1 MITVLLSENQ
11 PGDIDRIAAAL
22 GEVPEMQVV
31 AITRD
36 GLETV
41 QTIAG
46 LRPQVALVRWQMP
59 GMDGLRVCRMASVVS
74 PQTVLVLVVDTAE
87 QEAELVGDAMS
98 SGARGVIHLRT
109 DPSLL
114 VRRLEELVGKM
125 PRQEDEE
132 WALAT
137 DPSRTPVTISVT
149 GAKGG
154 IGKTTLTT
162 NLAVVLAQRNPGQV
176 VLVDFVG
183 QYGDSNLLLDL
194 GATSGILDL
203 TEYDELDADLVRSRL
218 ARHASGLFL
227 LGGVNGT
234 DSLSSSGTLT
244 LPYVANLLGVLR
256 REFRYLVFDI
266 PPLVH
271 PLSNYVFLRS
281 SFVLVVTSL
290 LDLSSIRNT
299 SALLGSLVSSQL
311 PADRV
316 RLVVSRAD
324 GQNPF
329 GLQDLEQ
336 AAKHKVYWQIP
347 NAPEVATTALNSGV
361 PYVLSRPTS
370 AVAKAVEKLADMLT
384 PVAAVKGAKG

>member
-1 MITVLLSENQ
+1 MTTVLLSENQ

-22 GEVPEMQVV
+22 GEAPEMQVV

-46 LRPQVALVRWQMP
+46 LHPQVALVRAQLP
-59 GMDGLRVCRMASVVS
+59 GIDGMHVCRMASVTS
-74 PQTVLVLVVDTAE
+74 PHTVLIVVVDSPE
-87 QEAELVGDAMS
+87 QEAEARDEAMQ
-98 SGARGVIHLRT
+98 SGARSVINLRT
-109 DPSLL
+109 DPAQLLRRIDEL
-114 VRRLEELVGKM
+114 VRRI
-125 PRQEDEE
+125 PRSDDEE
-132 WALAT
+132 FALAT
-137 DPSRTPVTISVT
+137 DPSRAPVTISVT

-162 NLAVVLAQRNPGQV
+162 NLAVVLAQRHPGQV

-194 GATSGILDL
+194 GTNGNILEL
-203 TEYDELDADLVRSRL
+203 TDYEELDAELVRSRL
-218 ARHASGLFL
+218 GRHSSGLYL
-227 LGGVNGT
+227 LSGVNGT
-234 DSLSSSGTLT
+234 ENLTAVGALT

-256 REFRYLVFDI
+256 REFRFIVFDI

-281 SFVLVVTSL
+281 NHVVVVTSL
-290 LDLSSIRNT
+290 ADLSSIRNT
-299 SALLGSLVSSQL
+299 SALLGGLLGGQL
-311 PADRV
+311 PAERV
-316 RLVVSRAD
+316 KLVVSRAD

-336 AAKHKVYWQIP
+336 ATKYKVCAQIP
-347 NAPEVATTALNSGV
+347 NAPEIAVSALNSGV
-361 PYVLSRPTS
+361 PYVLSRPT
-370 AVAKAVEKLADMLT
+370 APITKAVEGLADLLT
-384 PVAAVKGAKG
+384 

>member
-1 MITVLLSENQ
+1 MTTVLLSENE
-11 PGDIDRIAAAL
+11 PGDIDRINATLAEA
-22 GEVPEMQVV
+22 PEMQVV

-59 GMDGLRVCRMASVVS
+59 GMDGLHVCRMASLVS
-74 PQTVLVLVVDTAE
+74 PATVLVLVVDTPE
-87 QEAELVGDAMS
+87 QEAEMVGDAMS
-98 SGARGVIHLRT
+98 SGARGVVSLRI
-109 DPSLL
+109 DPGLL
-114 VRRLEELVGKM
+114 LRRLEELVGKV
-125 PRQEDEE
+125 PRQEGEE

-137 DPSRTPVTISVT
+137 DPGRTPVTISVT

-162 NLAVVLAQRNPGQV
+162 NLAVALAQKHPDQV

-183 QYGDSNLLLDL
+183 QFGDSNLLLDV

-203 TEYDELDADLVRSRL
+203 TEYDELDSELVRSRL
-218 ARHASGLFL
+218 ARHACGLFL
-227 LGGVNGT
+227 LGGVHGN
-234 DSLSSSGTLT
+234 DSLASSGVVS

-256 REFRYLVFDI
+256 REFRYLIFDI

-281 SFVLVVTSL
+281 SYVVVVTAL

-299 SALLGSLVSSQL
+299 SALLGSLIAAQL
-311 PADRV
+311 PPERI

-336 AAKHKVYWQIP
+336 AARHKVFAQIP

-370 AVAKAVEKLADMLT
+370 AVAKAVEKLAESLA
-384 PVAAVKGAKG
+384 VAPKRT

>member
-1 MITVLLSENQ
+1 MTTVLLSENQ
-11 PGDIDRIAAAL
+11 PGDIDRIATAI
-22 GEVPEMQVV
+22 GEAPEMQLV

-41 QTIAG
+41 QTVAG
-46 LRPQVALVRWQMP
+46 LRPHVALIRAQLP
-59 GMDGLRVCRMASVVS
+59 GMDGLQACRMCTLASPETVS
-74 PQTVLVLVVDTAE
+74 VIVVDTPE
-87 QEAELVGDAMS
+87 QETELREEAMC
-98 SGARGVIHLRT
+98 SGARGVVSLGV

-114 VRRLEELVGKM
+114 IRRLEELVQRV
-125 PRQEDEE
+125 PRRDDEE

-137 DPSRTPVTISVT
+137 DPSRTPVTVSVT

-154 IGKTTLTT
+154 IGKTTLAT
-162 NLAVVLAQRNPGQV
+162 NLAVALAQHHPGQV

-183 QYGDSNLLLDL
+183 QYGDTNLLLDM
-194 GATSGILDL
+194 TSNGSILEL
-203 TEYDELDADLVRSRL
+203 TEYDELDSELVRARL
-218 ARHASGLFL
+218 ARHTSGLFL
-227 LGGVNGT
+227 LSGVTGAENMT
-234 DSLSSSGTLT
+234 ASGALD

-256 REFRYLVFDI
+256 REFRYIIFDI

-281 SFVLVVTSL
+281 TYVVVVTSL

-299 SALLGSLVSSQL
+299 SALLGGLLSGQL

-336 AAKHKVYWQIP
+336 AAKLKVCAQIP
-347 NAPEVATTALNSGV
+347 NAPEVAVAALNSGV

-370 AVAKAVEKLADMLT
+370 AVAKAVEGLAALLT
-384 PVAAVKGAKG
+384 KAGPAGATS

>member
-1 MITVLLSENQ
+1 MTTVLLSENQ

-22 GEVPEMQVV
+22 GEAPEMQVV

-46 LRPQVALVRWQMP
+46 LHPQVALVRAQLP
-59 GMDGLRVCRMASVVS
+59 GIDGMHVCRMASVTS
-74 PQTVLVLVVDTAE
+74 PHTVLIVVVDSPE
-87 QEAELVGDAMS
+87 QEAEARDEAMQ
-98 SGARGVIHLRT
+98 SGARSVINLRT
-109 DPSLL
+109 DPAQLLRRIDEL
-114 VRRLEELVGKM
+114 VRRI
-125 PRQEDEE
+125 PRSDDEE
-132 WALAT
+132 FALAT
-137 DPSRTPVTISVT
+137 DPSRAPVTISVT

-162 NLAVVLAQRNPGQV
+162 NLAVVLAQRHPGQV

-194 GATSGILDL
+194 GTNGNILEL
-203 TEYDELDADLVRSRL
+203 TDYEELDSELVRSRL
-218 ARHASGLFL
+218 GRHSRGLHL
-227 LGGVNGT
+227 LSGVNGT
-234 DSLSSSGTLT
+234 ENLTAVGALT

-256 REFRYLVFDI
+256 REFRFIVFDI

-281 SFVLVVTSL
+281 NHVVVVTSL
-290 LDLSSIRNT
+290 ADLSSIRNT
-299 SALLGSLVSSQL
+299 SALLGGLLGGQL
-311 PADRV
+311 PAERV
-316 RLVVSRAD
+316 KLVVSRAD

-336 AAKHKVYWQIP
+336 ATKYKVCAQIP
-347 NAPEVATTALNSGV
+347 NAPEIAVSALNSGV
-361 PYVLSRPTS
+361 PYVLSRPT
-370 AVAKAVEKLADMLT
+370 APITKAVEGLADLLT
-384 PVAAVKGAKG
+384 